1 MGPSGRSDDG
11 ASPRRDGVVSPVD
24 FSRAVV
30 ALYRDGSSSAV
41 DAPSGPPLRVD
52 GYTVGAPHLTDN
64 PPHRGEMHPDGD
76 ELLYLIAGRI
86 NVILEQGGDQDRIG
100 VEHVEAL
107 QPGEVL
113 VVPKGVW
120 HRVEV
125 REPSHLLHIT
135 PGPGDGHRPL

>member
-1 MGPSGRSDDG
+1 MGPSERSDDV
-11 ASPRRDGVVSPVD
+11 ASWQQDDLVRPVD
-24 FSRAVV
+24 FGRAVV
-30 ALYRDGSSSAV
+30 ALYRDGSSSVV
-41 DAPSGPPLRVD
+41 DAPSGPPLRID

-64 PPHRGEMHPDGD
+64 PPHRGEMHADGD
-76 ELLYLIAGRI
+76 EVLYLIAGRI
-86 NVILEQGGDQDRIG
+86 DVILEQGGDQDRIG

-107 QPGEVL
+107 HPGEVL

-125 REPSHLLHIT
+125 RAPSQLLHIT